1 MSPPW
6 SSRYRWAATRTS
18 FAIASTGTDSASTV
32 AWLADLYRA
41 NLAPWVVAVDGSVLE
56 F

>member
-1 MSPPW
+1 
-6 SSRYRWAATRTS
+6 
-18 FAIASTGTDSASTV
+18 V